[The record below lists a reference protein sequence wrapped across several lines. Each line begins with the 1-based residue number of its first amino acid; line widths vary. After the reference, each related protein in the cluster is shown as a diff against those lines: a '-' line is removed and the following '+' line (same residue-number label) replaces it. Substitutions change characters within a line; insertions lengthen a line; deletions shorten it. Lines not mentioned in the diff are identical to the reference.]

1 MKLLRGVRYILP
13 GTQVAQVHKM
23 KAAEVNIA
31 TPTEGKLGHN
41 SEGLGP
47 WGVEEGKGLQRPQL

>member
-1 MKLLRGVRYILP
+1 MKLLGGVRYILP

-23 KAAEVNIA
+23 RATEVNI
-31 TPTEGKLGHN
+31 TTLTEDKSGHN

-47 WGVEEGKGLQRPQL
+47 WGVGGEKGLQRPQL